1 MYDKKMTLTGMSA
14 AAAWILT
21 YLLKHVVKIDVPDE
35 VGQSIVILGIL
46 LLGKFGRDSSKITNA
61 HDDAANK
68 VVDQALAGQAECV
81 QATGT
86 PCPTNEDL
94 MDAITKQNK

>member
-46 LLGKFGRDSSKITNA
+46 LLGKFGRD
-61 HDDAANK
+61 
-68 VVDQALAGQAECV
+68 
-81 QATGT
+81 
-86 PCPTNEDL
+86 
-94 MDAITKQNK
+94 AIPLGDPLRLFRHGRGNGVSVSCR